1 MKRTDDMKQWMTV
14 LKTAKMNVLGSGWG
28 FLLIQREEALGKGDQ
43 VFLYWHN
50 TWKQPNTWS
59 TKTKFIISSGTIQR
73 KLFCGQLKATDVVSK

>member
-1 MKRTDDMKQWMTV
+1 MKQWMTV

-50 TWKQPNTWS
+50 NWKQPNTWS
-59 TKTKFIISSGTIQR
+59 TKTKFIICSGTVQR

>member
-43 VFLYWHN
+43 VSLLAQYLE
-50 TWKQPNTWS
+50 TT
-59 TKTKFIISSGTIQR
+59 
-73 KLFCGQLKATDVVSK
+73 